1 MANRLGVIDGLV
13 PSIAAELL
21 LDSSV
26 EEVRLSPGTGKGSW
40 RWLEESAATP
50 VFTCD
55 VGGYISF
62 CHESHKN
69 NKEVEKIMM
78 SISFFVSIAY
88 LVRLM
93 GFDTTLN
100 EE

>member
-1 MANRLGVIDGLV
+1 MANRLGVIDGLA
-13 PSIAAELL
+13 PSMAEELL

-40 RWLEESAATP
+40 RWLDESTTAP

-55 VGGYISF
+55 EGGYNSF

-78 SISFFVSIAY
+78 STSFFVSIAY
-88 LVRLM
+88 LVRLI
-93 GFDTTLN
+93 GFDTIF
-100 EE
+100 E